1 MIRHQ
6 HNAVGMRHN
15 AALDFRLKKSGVA
28 QTVFHRDAGGAHEC
42 LADAQVGQGIEG
54 GDADERAGR
63 GVELSA
69 QRDQT
74 EIVELCRL
82 VHCGERM
89 GHNRDVAAVCE
100 VTKHTDGGGA
110 GVEENRVAVLDQCG
124 GQRADLLL
132 SVRVDARADGERRDI
147 LGDDRSDAAVYLGNA
162 AAGLQLAQVAP
173 DGIFGYL
180 KDVAQ
185 LVDAGGLIGKHV
197 FFNCI

>member
-1 MIRHQ
+1 
-6 HNAVGMRHN
+6 
-15 AALDFRLKKSGVA
+15 
-28 QTVFHRDAGGAHEC
+28 
-42 LADAQVGQGIEG
+42 
-54 GDADERAGR
+54 
-63 GVELSA
+63 
-69 QRDQT
+69 
-74 EIVELCRL
+74 
-82 VHCGERM
+82 M

-100 VTKHTDGGGA
+100 VTKHTDRGGA

-124 GQRADLLL
+124 GERADLLL
-132 SVRVDARADGERRDI
+132 SVRVDARADGERRDV
-147 LGDDRSDAAVYLGNA
+147 LRNDCGDAAVYLGNA